1 MGARVPDALTW
12 LDDELRSECSQPVLR
27 RARGIANQWR
37 AKITQLSCLNGPQ
50 GDSLTLH
57 ATIRGTTSPS
67 GRYEV
72 QASLDMRDRLF
83 LARYCTCPAF
93 GGSRYGYGVSNAGRY
108 RDRYGYRSFDDD
120 DDYGDYEY
128 VDDYDDYGD
137 FGSRS
142 DFGSASA
149 FGHVEPDPHDDR
161 QSKGARYTGMCKH
174 IAAMLLLFIEQPE
187 LFHGYQPERA
197 TPRTLGEYMRK
208 LDTKQGNAGEGAQL
222 SLLKRIGD
230 AKSRLADEQRGIV
243 RKPNGTKSGHNAS
256 RPVDVTPGS
265 VRLEPKLTYG
275 RDAWSLSLDIGCAST
290 SYVVKSIAGLLSNVE
305 RGAYES
311 YGRKL
316 AFAHTPEMFDEFSRE
331 LLTFLNQA
339 AQVRAVAQDQSGY
352 YRNAPRIERDIM
364 LSDGEICDLLD
375 LFEAQPQDG
384 RTEASDDTAAT
395 GDTGPRKRPTGPIR
409 KNDRKDARRRDAR
422 PSSIKMSHDARTHDV
437 RIVDGD
443 PDIHLMA
450 RREGDGVTG
459 GVRITANRRI
469 DTVMRGRRGEYIMS
483 TQTDGRPEPTET
495 LFRCTGGLDEAM
507 DALEELCGTRSG
519 GHAEGVF
526 ICDDDWPMFSRT
538 ILPRLAKASID
549 VDMPREMACR
559 RDECQIEF
567 YLDRDL
573 HGITCEVL
581 ARYGDFAFQLVPTAK
596 ALRGM
601 IGVDPASPAAAVK
614 RDLRSEMF
622 AVQVTRQLFP
632 TWSSTDLARIR
643 EEDEQTILLMLTDGV
658 EILKSIGQVFST
670 TAFDGMMKP
679 TGPSVKV
686 GLSIDSNLVEISP
699 IADEVPMNEV
709 GALLESYRRNRRYH
723 RFKNGSFV
731 DLKDANL
738 ADLDRIAADFDLSGQ
753 QLDSGTITIPGFH
766 AFLLDAQVDDANK
779 SESFTAYVDELKVI
793 DPQRYQVPE
802 HMRSVLRPYQVEG
815 FQWLST
821 LWDKGFGGILADEMG
836 LGKSVQLLSLIE
848 ARKGGGPA
856 LIVCPASLVYNWAA
870 ECEKFTPDLH
880 VEVVAGTK
888 AQRRK
893 AIAAIAAGNTDGH
906 DEPSAPDVVVT
917 SYNLL
922 RRDVDD
928 YKTCRFALMA
938 LDEAQYIKNHATKL
952 AKAVKQ
958 VTADHRF
965 ALTGTPIE
973 NRLSEL
979 WSIFDFLMPG
989 LLGSY
994 TQFREK
1000 YEQPIMAPGP
1010 EHSVMA
1016 DKLQAL
1022 VGLFIKRRLKKDVL
1036 TDLPDKFENILT
1048 VRLEGE
1054 QRRLYAAHE
1063 QRLRATLT
1071 KTKDADFNVKKIRI
1085 LAEFTL
1091 LREICCDPRLVYA
1104 DAKNHS
1110 AKLDAISDLVASCI
1124 DDNRKTLIFSQF
1136 TSYLDLIG
1144 ARLAEQG
1151 VRYYTITGETPK
1163 KRRVELVEEFNGNDV
1178 PVFLISLKAG
1188 NTGLNL
1194 VGASVVVHADPWW
1207 NAAAQNQATDR
1218 AHRIG
1223 QQQDVNVYQIVAKD
1237 TIEERILKL
1246 QQAKNDLAQQF
1257 TSGTSGETASGVG
1270 SLTKDDLLGLLD

>member
-1 MGARVPDALTW
+1 MDGGRVPNVLAW
-12 LDDELRSECSQPVLR
+12 LGDELRGECSQPVLR

-37 AKITQLSCLNGPQ
+37 AKMLELSCLTDPQ

-57 ATIRGTTSPS
+57 VTMRGTTSPS
-67 GRYEV
+67 SRYET
-72 QASLDMRDRLF
+72 QASLDMHDRLF

-93 GGSRYGYGVSNAGRY
+93 SGSRYGYGASNADKY
-108 RDRYGYRSFDDD
+108 RSQYGYRSFDDD
-120 DDYGDYEY
+120 DDYDDYEY

-142 DFGSASA
+142 T
-149 FGHVEPDPHDDR
+149 FGHVEQGRDVR
-161 QSKGARYTGMCKH
+161 FSKGARYTGMCKH

-187 LFHGYQPERA
+187 RFHGYRPDQA
-197 TPRTLGEYMRK
+197 TPRSLGEYMRE
-208 LDTKQGNAGEGAQL
+208 LDAKQGNAGEGAQL
-222 SLLKRIGD
+222 NLLKRISG

-243 RKPNGTKSGHNAS
+243 RKPNGTKCGNSGNH
-256 RPVDVTPGS
+256 PVDVTPGG
-265 VRLEPKLTYG
+265 VRLEPKLAIG
-275 RDAWSLSLDIGCAST
+275 RDSWSLSLNIGCGNA
-290 SYVVKSIAGLLSNVE
+290 SYVVKNIAGLLSNVDC
-305 RGAYES
+305 GAYES
-311 YGRKL
+311 YGLRL
-316 AFAHTPEMFDEFSRE
+316 AFAHTPEMFDGFSRD
-331 LLTFLNQA
+331 LLTFLNQVVE
-339 AQVRAVAQDQSGY
+339 VRRLAQDQSGY
-352 YRNAPRIERDIM
+352 YYNAPRIERDIM
-364 LSDGEICDLLD
+364 LSHSEICDLLD
-375 LFEAQPQDG
+375 LFEALPQNDPD
-384 RTEASDDTAAT
+384 RPAEPSDEAHEAAKT
-395 GDTGPRKRPTGPIR
+395 GWKRHAVRPSGKTGPRK
-409 KNDRKDARRRDAR
+409 DAR
-422 PSSIKMSHDARTHDV
+422 PSFVEISDGAHTREI
-437 RIVDGD
+437 RIMEGD
-443 PDIHLMA
+443 PDFRFDA
-450 RREGDGVTG
+450 RYERNGGVA
-459 GVRITANRRI
+459 GVRITANRTI
-469 DTVMRGRRGEYIMS
+469 DAVLRGRRSEYIMS
-483 TQTDGRPEPTET
+483 AETNDARRPGETDT
-495 LFRCTGGLDEAM
+495 LFHCTGGLDEAM
-507 DALEELCGTRSG
+507 KALEELCGADAN
-519 GHAEGVF
+519 AEGVF
-526 ICDDDWPMFSRT
+526 VSDDDWPMFSRT
-538 ILPRLAKASID
+538 ILPRLAKAGISFDIPQE
-549 VDMPREMACR
+549 VAYRQAKCR
-559 RDECQIEF
+559 IEF

-601 IGVDPASPAAAVK
+601 INVDSASKAALVK
-614 RDLRSEMF
+614 HDPHSEMF
-622 AVQVTRQLFP
+622 AVQVVRQLFP

-658 EILKSIGQVFST
+658 EILASIGQVFST
-670 TAFDGMMKP
+670 AAFDGMMKP
-679 TGPSVKV
+679 TSPSVKV

-723 RFKNGSFV
+723 RLADGSFV
-731 DLKDANL
+731 DLKDADL
-738 ADLDRIAADFDLSGQ
+738 TELDRIATDYDLSER
-753 QLDSGTITIPGFH
+753 QLDSGMIAIPGFH
-766 AFLLDAQVDDANK
+766 AFLLDSQVDDANK
-779 SESFTAYVDELKVI
+779 SESFTEYVNELKVI
-793 DPQRYQVPE
+793 DPRRYQVSE
-802 HMRSVLRPYQVEG
+802 RMRPILRPYQVEG

-848 ARKGGGPA
+848 ARRGSGPA
-856 LIVCPASLVYNWAA
+856 LVVCPASLVYNWAA
-870 ECEKFTPDLH
+870 ECEKFTPDLN

-893 AIAAIAAGNTDGH
+893 TITAIAAACADLPDKTA
-906 DEPSAPDVVVT
+906 APDVVVT
-917 SYNLL
+917 SYDLL

-928 YKTCRFALMA
+928 YRACRFALMA

-958 VTADHRF
+958 VTAEHRF

-994 TQFREK
+994 AQFREK

-1036 TDLPDKFENILT
+1036 TDLPDKFENIVT
-1048 VRLEGE
+1048 VKLEGE
-1054 QRRLYAAHE
+1054 QRKLYAAHE
-1063 QRLRATLT
+1063 QRLRATLA

-1104 DAKNHS
+1104 DAKKCS
-1110 AKLDAISDLVASCI
+1110 AKLDAISDLVANCI
-1124 DDNRKTLIFSQF
+1124 DENKKTLIFSQF

-1144 ARLAEQG
+1144 TRLAEQG
-1151 VRYYTITGETPK
+1151 VDYYTITGETPK
-1163 KRRVELVEEFNGNDV
+1163 KRRVELVDEFNGNDV

-1223 QQQDVNVYQIVAKD
+1223 QKRDVNVYQIVAKD

-1257 TSGTSGETASGVG
+1257 TSGQTASGVG
-1270 SLTKDDLLGLLD
+1270 SLTKDDLLCLLD

>member
-1 MGARVPDALTW
+1 MDGGHVPNALAW
-12 LDDELRSECSQPVLR
+12 LDDELRSECSQPVLQ
-27 RARGIANQWR
+27 RARSIANQWR
-37 AKITQLSCLNGPQ
+37 AKMMELGCLSDPQ

-57 ATIRGTTSPS
+57 ATMRGTTSPS
-67 GRYEV
+67 SRYET
-72 QASLDMRDRLF
+72 QASLDMHDRLF

-93 GGSRYGYGVSNAGRY
+93 SGSRYGYGASNAGKY
-108 RDRYGYRSFDDD
+108 RSQYGYRSFDDD
-120 DDYGDYEY
+120 DDYDDYEY

-142 DFGSASA
+142 GST
-149 FGHVEPDPHDDR
+149 FGHVERDDDV
-161 QSKGARYTGMCKH
+161 QSSKGLRYTGMCKH

-187 LFHGYQPERA
+187 RFHGYQPEQA
-197 TPRTLGEYMRK
+197 TPRSLGEYMRK
-208 LDTKQGNAGEGAQL
+208 LDAKQGNAGEGAQL
-222 SLLKRIGD
+222 NLLKRISG
-230 AKSRLADEQRGIV
+230 AKSRLADEQRGIAHN
-243 RKPNGTKSGHNAS
+243 PNGSKSGKRGNG
-256 RPVDVTPGS
+256 PVDVTPGG
-265 VRLEPKLTYG
+265 VRLEPKLAVG
-275 RDAWSLSLDIGCAST
+275 RDSWSLSLNIGCANT
-290 SYVVKSIAGLLSNVE
+290 SYAVKDIDGLLSNVDC
-305 RGAYES
+305 GTYES

-316 AFAHTPEMFDEFSRE
+316 AFAHTPEMFDDFSRD
-331 LLTFLNQA
+331 LLTFLNQVVE
-339 AQVRAVAQDQSGY
+339 VRRLAQDQSGY
-352 YRNAPRIERDIM
+352 YHNMPRFGRDIM
-364 LSDGEICDLLD
+364 LSRSEICDLLD
-375 LFEAQPQDG
+375 LFETLPQNDPDNPAKSSERLDG
-384 RTEASDDTAAT
+384 TRRADKT
-395 GDTGPRKRPTGPIR
+395 GRKGRAVRPSGKIGPQKG
-409 KNDRKDARRRDAR
+409 AR
-422 PSSIKMSHDARTHDV
+422 PSFVEISDGVHAREMWIMEGNPGFRFDARHEQNGDV
-437 RIVDGD
+437 
-443 PDIHLMA
+443 A
-450 RREGDGVTG
+450 
-459 GVRITANRRI
+459 GVRITANRTI
-469 DTVMRGRRGEYIMS
+469 DAVLRGRRSEYVMS
-483 TQTDGRPEPTET
+483 TET
-495 LFRCTGGLDEAM
+495 GGTQQPGETGALFRCAGGLDEAM
-507 DALEELCGTRSG
+507 KALEELCGPR
-519 GHAEGVF
+519 ADVEGVF
-526 ICDDDWPMFSRT
+526 VSDDDWPMFSRT
-538 ILPRLAKASID
+538 ILPRLDKAEID
-549 VDMPREMACR
+549 FDIPREVAYRQTECR
-559 RDECQIEF
+559 IEF

-581 ARYGDFAFQLVPTAK
+581 ARYGDVVFQLVPTAK
-596 ALRGM
+596 ALRG
-601 IGVDPASPAAAVK
+601 IISVDGASLAALIK
-614 RDLRSEMF
+614 RDSHSEMF

-632 TWSSTDLARIR
+632 TWSSTDPARIR

-723 RFKNGSFV
+723 RLKDGSFV
-731 DLKDANL
+731 DLKDADL
-738 ADLDRIAADFDLSGQ
+738 AELDRIAADFDLSGQ
-753 QLDSGTITIPGFH
+753 QLDSGTVTIPGFH
-766 AFLLDAQVDDANK
+766 AFLLDSQVDDANK

-802 HMRSVLRPYQVEG
+802 HMRGILRPYQVEG

-870 ECEKFTPDLH
+870 ECEKFTPDLN

-888 AQRRK
+888 ARRRK
-893 AIAAIAAGNTDGH
+893 TIAAIASACADRP
-906 DEPSAPDVVVT
+906 DEQDAPDVVVT
-917 SYNLL
+917 SYDLL

-928 YKTCRFALMA
+928 YQACRFALMA

-958 VTADHRF
+958 ITAEHRF

-994 TQFREK
+994 TRFREK

-1036 TDLPDKFENILT
+1036 TDLPDKFENIVT
-1048 VRLEGE
+1048 VKLEGE

-1104 DAKNHS
+1104 DAKHCS
-1110 AKLDAISDLVASCI
+1110 AKLDAISDLVANCI
-1124 DDNRKTLIFSQF
+1124 DENKKALIFSQF

-1144 ARLAEQG
+1144 ARLAERG
-1151 VRYYTITGETPK
+1151 VDYYTITGETPK
-1163 KRRVELVEEFNGNDV
+1163 KRRVELVDEFNGNDV

-1207 NAAAQNQATDR
+1207 NAAAQDQATDR

-1223 QQQDVNVYQIVAKD
+1223 QKRDVNVYQIVAKD

-1246 QQAKNDLAQQF
+1246 QQTKNDLAQQF
-1257 TSGTSGETASGVG
+1257 TSGRTASGVG
-1270 SLTKDDLLGLLD
+1270 SLTKDDLLSLLD